1 MVAYDDMAVE
11 KFKSGKGE
19 DEDNEWQDDEPI
31 ARGSPA
37 TMPHDGACSVNTIQS
52 TSSM

>member
-31 ARGSPA
+31 ARGIPSNNA
-37 TMPHDGACSVNTIQS
+37 SRW
-52 TSSM
+52 SMLGQHYPIH